1 MRVSNIS
8 RVPKLPK
15 IRRMSLREIQATQI
29 ANDFNYPSTT
39 SANKWAT
46 RGQNQVAP
54 EIHNSISSNAE
65 LPRDLRNNEQQK
77 SFFRR
82 PWFLIFAAIFCFI
95 LIIAIVAIVLASTHN
110 DTATQKSAIVKSEI
124 STSMICSSTDHGLI
138 AILNRS
144 SPSGWISYSY
154 NYSAIKTTPTLLF
167 GFETDN
173 MHRFYLDTVSVVDNN
188 VSSIELLT
196 NPSFEN
202 STMNILGW
210 ITSCET
216 TCASQIVSGLECSG
230 LSGNCFMVYCNTS
243 NSSISFLSQSFMAT
257 IGNTYTISFMLNHV
271 GNPSTGIMS
280 FYLDVN

>member
-65 LPRDLRNNEQQK
+65 LPRDLKNNEQQK

-95 LIIAIVAIVLASTHN
+95 LIIAIVAIILA
-110 DTATQKSAIVKSEI
+110 
-124 STSMICSSTDHGLI
+124 MICSSTDHGLI